1 MIQAIREEFLLDP
14 EVTYLNHG
22 SFGACPREVFEVYQQ
37 WQRKLES
44 NPSAF
49 VHSSGEYL
57 TQARTD
63 LGRYLNTAQDNLVFF
78 QNPTVAGNMIMRSL
92 DLRPG
97 DEVLTS
103 NYEYGAMNN
112 AWEFYCGRSGAKYLH
127 QPFPMP
133 VRRPEEFVEALFA
146 GVTERT
152 KVIFFSHVTS
162 PSAMIYPAQEICRRA
177 RELGI
182 MTFIDG
188 AHAPAQIPVDL
199 DVLGCDFYV
208 AACHKWMCAPKGS
221 AFAYAAPHRHAM
233 LLPLV
238 VSPGWPGCAFNPLPE
253 GKSPLVHYQEYQGTR
268 DISAFLAV
276 SAAIDYMKTH
286 DWEAQRQ
293 RCHGLAAETL
303 GRICALNGM
312 EPFSPTTWDFMGQ
325 FVSAPLPKGDLTRLI
340 EKMKARKIV
349 VPIFPLP
356 QIGLNC
362 IRVSFQAYND
372 ERDLEILMEV
382 LKEEYA
388 G

>member
-1 MIQAIREEFLLDP
+1 
-14 EVTYLNHG
+14 
-22 SFGACPREVFEVYQQ
+22 
-37 WQRKLES
+37 
-44 NPSAF
+44 
-49 VHSSGEYL
+49 
-57 TQARTD
+57 
-63 LGRYLNTAQDNLVFF
+63 
-78 QNPTVAGNMIMRSL
+78 
-92 DLRPG
+92 
-97 DEVLTS
+97 
-103 NYEYGAMNN
+103 
-112 AWEFYCGRSGAKYLH
+112 
-127 QPFPMP
+127 
-133 VRRPEEFVEALFA
+133 
-146 GVTERT
+146 
-152 KVIFFSHVTS
+152 
-162 PSAMIYPAQEICRRA
+162 
-177 RELGI
+177 
-182 MTFIDG
+182 
-188 AHAPAQIPVDL
+188 
-199 DVLGCDFYV
+199 
-208 AACHKWMCAPKGS
+208 
-221 AFAYAAPHRHAM
+221 M